1 MEPDARKAL
10 FNSLSQNSLQAMDYT
25 ASPWAETLAAEV
37 RMPDSFSPEERL
49 DFLSAAVMEMKYY
62 GFTSDAHD
70 RNVEQLEAAMQ
81 RLDKTK
87 ITDSREAVR
96 PTAKTTPEADLDE
109 WVDSILQFQDTARML
124 QELS

>member
-1 MEPDARKAL
+1 
-10 FNSLSQNSLQAMDYT
+10 
-25 ASPWAETLAAEV
+25 
-37 RMPDSFSPEERL
+37 
-49 DFLSAAVMEMKYY
+49 MEMMYY

-87 ITDSREAVR
+87 ITDSMEAVR

-109 WVDSILQFQDTARML
+109 WVDSILQLQDTARML
-124 QELS
+124 QDLS